1 MQGTITYTYH
11 HHSLSDPN
19 YTTSSA
25 SGGAYTDGYQS
36 ATPKGC
42 FTKAVKVPGRCG
54 GTVYTDSHGS
64 TSHGGDVWTYCYSCG
79 QTFSAF
85 SREEVAKFGYST
97 VEEYINAINSSG
109 ECNKTVYSKTVY
121 EKSCGKSEGQIVTAT
136 IVY

>member
-1 MQGTITYTYH
+1 M
-11 HHSLSDPN
+11 
-19 YTTSSA
+19 
-25 SGGAYTDGYQS
+25 
-36 ATPKGC
+36 
-42 FTKAVKVPGRCG
+42 
-54 GTVYTDSHGS
+54 YTDSHGS

-109 ECNKTVYSKTVY
+109 GCNKTVYSKTVY